1 MLSDMRGQPFRVPG
15 HTRFPCCRRVDP
27 ASGRPDGYL
36 RTAYPGIP
44 PTQAQTRLGFRHAS
58 AIVGNT
64 ASAHY
69 PFIMTAVPAQT
80 PAQLRQIHRAASD
93 LRRGVPVLLTGADNL
108 LILAA
113 ETAGPDALAELRVLG
128 TESPT
133 LFLAPVRGA
142 AVLRRPVGNDAS
154 VVAALLPDSLL
165 TVGALRGL
173 ADPTASQGGARQ
185 ALEPIQAPP
194 LAAAALVLAKL
205 GRLLPA
211 MLGVPVR
218 SDIGAHLSDHGLLSV
233 AAADIMAYPAG
244 ETTGLRRIAAAPV
257 PLNGAPDSRVVAFRT
272 EASAIEHLAI
282 LVGRPEAAEAPLVRI
297 HSECFTGDLL
307 GSMRCDCGEQ
317 LRGAI
322 HRMALDGAGV
332 LLYLAQ
338 EGRGIG
344 LINKL
349 RAYTL
354 QDRGLDTLDA
364 NRVLGWGADERNFL
378 VAATMLVDLGIK
390 RVRLLTNNP
399 DKLAALS
406 ACGVE
411 IVGREAHAFAPNG
424 VNDEY
429 LATKAA
435 RFGHMLD

>member
-1 MLSDMRGQPFRVPG
+1 MDTAPAFLPVQP
-15 HTRFPCCRRVDP
+15 RR
-27 ASGRPDGYL
+27 
-36 RTAYPGIP
+36 
-44 PTQAQTRLGFRHAS
+44 
-58 AIVGNT
+58 
-64 ASAHY
+64 
-69 PFIMTAVPAQT
+69 
-80 PAQLRQIHRAASD
+80 IHRASSD
-93 LRRGVPVLLTGADNL
+93 LRRGVPVLLTGSGNL

-113 ETAGPDALAELRVLG
+113 ETASPGAIAELRALG
-128 TESPT
+128 AGDPI
-133 LFLAPVRGA
+133 LLVAPLRGA
-142 AVLRRPVGNDAS
+142 AVMRRPVQNDDA
-154 VVAALLPDSLL
+154 VVAARVPEALL
-165 TVGALRGL
+165 TVAALRGF
-173 ADPTASQGGARQ
+173 ADPTAPQTRTP
-185 ALEPIQAPP
+185 LEPVAAPSLS
-194 LAAAALVLAKL
+194 LAALTLAKL

-211 MLGVPVR
+211 ILAVPAGPEVEAMLAER
-218 SDIGAHLSDHGLLSV
+218 GLLAV
-233 AAADIMAYPAG
+233 PAADVLAYPAG
-244 ETTGLRRIAAAPV
+244 ETLGLRKVAAAPV
-257 PLNGAPDSRVVAFRT
+257 PLNGAPDSRVVAFRA

-282 LVGRPEAAEAPLVRI
+282 MVGRPETAEAPLVRI

-322 HRMALDGAGV
+322 LRMAEDGAGV

-344 LINKL
+344 LVNKL

-364 NRVLGWGADERNFL
+364 NRVLGWGADERNFR
-378 VAATMLVDLGIK
+378 VAAQMLVELGIK

-399 DKLAALS
+399 DKLAALE

-411 IVGREAHAFAPNG
+411 VVGREAHAFAPNG

>member
-1 MLSDMRGQPFRVPG
+1 MP
-15 HTRFPCCRRVDP
+15 
-27 ASGRPDGYL
+27 SG
-36 RTAYPGIP
+36 
-44 PTQAQTRLGFRHAS
+44 
-58 AIVGNT
+58 
-64 ASAHY
+64 AHY
-69 PFIMTAVPAQT
+69 RWIMHTAQPSFPSQ
-80 PAQLRQIHRAASD
+80 PRQIHRTASD
-93 LRRGVPVLLTGADNL
+93 LRRGVPVMLTGPENL

-113 ETAGPDALAELRVLG
+113 ETAGPAAIAELCALG
-128 TESPT
+128 TGEPM
-133 LFLAPVRGA
+133 LLIAPVRGA
-142 AVLRRPVGNDAS
+142 AVLRRPVENDSA
-154 VVAALLPDSLL
+154 VVAAHIPAALL
-165 TVGALRGL
+165 TVAALRGF
-173 ADPTASQGGARQ
+173 ADPTAPQTRTP
-185 ALEPIQAPP
+185 LEPTAAPAAG
-194 LAAAALVLAKL
+194 LAALTLAKL

-211 MLGVPVR
+211 MLAVRVGPEVEATLGERGLLAVPV
-218 SDIGAHLSDHGLLSV
+218 
-233 AAADIMAYPAG
+233 ADVLDYPAG
-244 ETTGLRRIAAAPV
+244 ETLGLRQVAAASV
-257 PLNGAPDSRVVAFRT
+257 PLNGAPDSRVVAFRA

-282 LVGRPEAAEAPLVRI
+282 LVGQPETAEAPLVRI

-322 HRMALDGAGV
+322 QRMAEDGAGV

-344 LINKL
+344 LVNKL

-378 VAATMLVDLGIK
+378 VAALMLVELGIK

-399 DKLAALS
+399 DKIAALA
-406 ACGVE
+406 ACGVD